1 MNDAPP
7 PLHPAVPP
15 SSPPPPPYGQPP
27 VYQPPVR
34 KSGCG
39 CTGLGCGLGCLF
51 ALIASVVAIVVLG
64 IAAKGWIEKQV
75 VSYTSY
81 EAVAL
86 EAPQASPE
94 QVSAALAKVEAFRAS
109 LAPGSEPRALEMT
122 GEELNLVLWNDPT
135 FAQIAGKA
143 EVDIVGDQLNA
154 KVGIPMDDLPLPE
167 GWLADRLQGKYFNGE
182 LGLKLGM
189 VAGRPALYLE
199 SLEVNGQVVPEM
211 FMSGMRAQ
219 NLLEE
224 AAKKPEFLATFERI
238 EDIRMQDGRLIVV
251 PKRQP

>member
-1 MNDAPP
+1 GCYTPAHCHPMNDAPP
-7 PLHPAVPP
+7 PMHPAVPP

-94 QVSAALAKVEAFRAS
+94 QVSAALAKV
-109 LAPGSEPRALEMT
+109 
-122 GEELNLVLWNDPT
+122 
-135 FAQIAGKA
+135 
-143 EVDIVGDQLNA
+143 
-154 KVGIPMDDLPLPE
+154 
-167 GWLADRLQGKYFNGE
+167 
-182 LGLKLGM
+182 
-189 VAGRPALYLE
+189 
-199 SLEVNGQVVPEM
+199 
-211 FMSGMRAQ
+211 
-219 NLLEE
+219 
-224 AAKKPEFLATFERI
+224 
-238 EDIRMQDGRLIVV
+238 
-251 PKRQP
+251 